1 MHLCDITGEFL
12 HPLAIIEN
20 PASAEV
26 EKKKEKKLEEGWWRS
41 FEKEQTCTCHLVAF
55 FLYTT
60 NIYCNRE
67 KVVSFTGFFENH
79 SWV

>member
-12 HPLAIIEN
+12 HPLAIMEKG
-20 PASAEV
+20 
-26 EKKKEKKLEEGWWRS
+26 KKKRNLEEGWWQS

-55 FLYTT
+55 LLYTT

-67 KVVSFTGFFENH
+67 KLVSFTGFFENP